1 MKQMKIVKSI
11 ALVLLALLALR
22 LSFYTENLSEKNRR
36 EAMSR
41 YHPEELV
48 AAMMRDSLSALEQRA
63 LPLAQWQEMLQKDP
77 QALASTHARRLGI
90 GSPLFYT
97 IRAELRQVTLVD
109 NEYLRAFSD
118 GVEIVIPVKY
128 IFGNTARDASGW
140 FNIDDFRNTMDFNA
154 VSAAMNA
161 YIAEQMA
168 HFNLAE
174 QASLQV
180 LAAVAIPQET
190 TKITRLELIPYKIQP

>member
-1 MKQMKIVKSI
+1 MKQMKIVKWI

-22 LSFYTENLSEKNRR
+22 LSFYTENLSERNRR
-36 EAMSR
+36 EALSR

-77 QALASTHARRLGI
+77 QTLASTHARRLGI

-97 IRAELRQVTLVD
+97 IRAELTQVTLVN
-109 NEYLRAFSD
+109 NEYLRAFAD

-140 FNIDDFRNTMDFNA
+140 FNLDDFRNTMDFNA

-168 HFNLAE
+168 HFNLSE

>member
-77 QALASTHARRLGI
+77 QSLADTHARRLGI

-97 IRAELRQVTLVD
+97 LRAELRQVSLVD
-109 NEYLRAFSD
+109 NEYLRAFAD

-168 HFNLAE
+168 HFNLSE

-190 TKITRLELIPYKIQP
+190 TKLTRLELIPYKIQP

>member
-41 YHPEELV
+41 YNPEELV
-48 AAMMRDSLSALEQRA
+48 VAMMRDSLSALEQRA
-63 LPLAQWQEMLQKDP
+63 LPLAQWQDMLQKDP
-77 QALASTHARRLGI
+77 QTLASTHARRLGI
-90 GSPLFYT
+90 GSPLFYM
-97 IRAELRQVTLVD
+97 IRAELRQVSLVD
-109 NEYLRAFSD
+109 NEYLRAFAD

-161 YIAEQMA
+161 YIVEQMA
-168 HFNLAE
+168 HFNLSE

-190 TKITRLELIPYKIQP
+190 TKLTRLELIPYKIQP